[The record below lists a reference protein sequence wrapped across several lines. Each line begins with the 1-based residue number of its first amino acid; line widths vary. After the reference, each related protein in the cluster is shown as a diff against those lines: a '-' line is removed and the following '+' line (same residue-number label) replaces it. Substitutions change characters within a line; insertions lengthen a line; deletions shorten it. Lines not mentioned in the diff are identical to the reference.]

1 MTRDHLQKSKR
12 RPHNRNE
19 MTRDQVPDVATF
31 DFSRLD
37 RIPRSQLRALNLVH
51 ENFVRSL
58 ASSLSAYLRSY
69 VALSL
74 VSVEQVSYSEFL
86 KGLTSPTCIAYLGL
100 QPFDGT
106 AVLEINMNLL
116 FGLIELLLGSKG
128 RSAVMVQRKITDIER
143 NLVNTLLRVV
153 LRELSEAWK
162 SVAEISFSVQSLATE
177 PQLLHVLAPAEAVI
191 VIAVEVRIGT
201 TWGQMNLAIPS
212 IFVKRLSHKFD
223 QLLQVRRAATTARDQ
238 SHLALL
244 LEGAS
249 LTFEARIKAGT
260 ISTRTLMNLEIDD
273 VLVLEHPVGRHINGF
288 LNDRDKWQGRIV
300 ICDEKLAFQL
310 QEGNSVPAGESTYE
324 ICKRPDA

>member
-1 MTRDHLQKSKR
+1 
-12 RPHNRNE
+12 
-19 MTRDQVPDVATF
+19 MTRDQVYKTNRRPQSRSQMSREQAAEVSAF

-86 KGLTSPTCIAYLGL
+86 KGLASPTCIAYLGL

-106 AVLEINMNLL
+106 AVLEIGMNLL

-128 RSAVMVQRKITDIER
+128 RSALTVQRKITDIEK
-143 NLVNTLLRVV
+143 NLVHTLMRVI
-153 LRELSEAWK
+153 LRELSDAWK
-162 SVAEISFSVQSLATE
+162 SVAEISFTVQSLASE

-191 VIAVEVRIGT
+191 VIAIEVRIGT
-201 TWGQMNLAIPS
+201 TWGLMNLAIPS
-212 IFVKRLSHKFD
+212 IFVKRLSNKFD

-238 SHLALL
+238 SRLALL
-244 LEGAS
+244 IENAAVS
-249 LTFEARIKAGT
+249 FEARIKAGT
-260 ISTRTLMNLEIDD
+260 ISTQTLVQLEIDQ
-273 VLVLEHPVGRHINGF
+273 VLILEHPLERQVNGY
-288 LNDRDKWQGRIV
+288 LNDREKWMGHIV
-300 ICDEKLAFQL
+300 VHGEKLAFRL
-310 QEGNSVPAGESTYE
+310 EDPGNASTA
-324 ICKRPDA
+324 RALSPPSS